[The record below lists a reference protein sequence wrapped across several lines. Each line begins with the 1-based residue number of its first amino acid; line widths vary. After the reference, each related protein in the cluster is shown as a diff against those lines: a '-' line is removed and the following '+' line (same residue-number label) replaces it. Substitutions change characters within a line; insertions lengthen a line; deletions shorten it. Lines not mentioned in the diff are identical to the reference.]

1 MSRSRALTDLLLAAI
16 SGIVLALS
24 FPRPDYSCL
33 AWFALVPLLLVM
45 QRSPFR
51 AGFIAGA
58 AFFACT
64 LYWLNIV
71 MVTYG
76 RLHPFLSLVAY
87 FLLILYL
94 ALFFAVATWL
104 ASRLKERLGYPVSL
118 TLPVIWIALELL
130 RSILLTGFP
139 WVLLGYSQHNNLPM
153 IQSVDLFGVYGISG
167 LIVLSNCV
175 VAAFIG
181 WMKESGKRFYEGR
194 YAVIL
199 LLLLAANYGY
209 GSFKLAA
216 TSGDSE
222 EFSIALIQGNVDQT
236 IKWAPENQ
244 FRTIETYGKLS
255 AGIADQKPDL
265 LIWPESAMPFYFQ
278 DLSVLQQAVIEIP
291 RSIESYLLTGS
302 PAYEKNGADYRYF
315 NSAFLVSP
323 GGQLLGRS
331 DKVHLVP
338 FGEYVPLGKFLPF
351 VDKMVHGIGDFSAG
365 EITPLS
371 LNGHSFG
378 VLVCY
383 EAIFP
388 ELARAYTNAG
398 SSFLVNITNDA
409 WFGRSSAPYQHLAMS
424 RFRAIENRRWLVR
437 SANTGVSAIID
448 PSGQI
453 VNQTALFEEA
463 ALVESIQL
471 FKDSTVYGRF
481 GDILPLL
488 FLLVSAVWLWQSR
501 LRR

>member
-1 MSRSRALTDLLLAAI
+1 VSIDILLAAV
-16 SGIVLALS
+16 SGVALALS
-24 FPRPDYSCL
+24 FPQPDFSFL

-45 QRSPFR
+45 RRAPFR
-51 AGFIAGA
+51 AGFIAGV
-58 AFFACT
+58 AFFACA

-76 RLHPFLSLVAY
+76 RLHPFLSLIAY
-87 FLLILYL
+87 LLLVLYL

-118 TLPVIWIALELL
+118 TLPIIWIALELL

-139 WVLLGYSQHNNLPM
+139 WVLLGYSQHENLPM

-167 LIVLSNCV
+167 LIILSNCV
-175 VAAFIG
+175 IAAFIN
-181 WMKESGKRFYEGR
+181 WLKESDKRFYEGR
-194 YAVIL
+194 YAIIL

-209 GSFKLAA
+209 GTYKLGA
-216 TSGDSE
+216 DSKE
-222 EFSIALIQGNVDQT
+222 TEMLSLALIQGNIDQT
-236 IKWAPENQ
+236 MKWAPENQ
-244 FRTIETYGKLS
+244 FRTIETYNKLS
-255 AGIADQKPDL
+255 AAISVQKPDL
-265 LIWPESAMPFYFQ
+265 LIWPESATPFYFQ
-278 DLSVLQQAVIEIP
+278 DLSGLQQAVIETP
-291 RSIESYLLTGS
+291 LTVGSSLLTGS
-302 PAYEKNGADYRYF
+302 PAYEKNGSDYRYF

-323 GGQLLGRS
+323 QGQMLGRS

-338 FGEYVPLGKFLPF
+338 FGEYVPLGQFFPF
-351 VDKMVHGIGDFSAG
+351 IDKLVYGIGDFSAG
-365 EITPLS
+365 EIKPLN
-371 LNGHSFG
+371 LNGHSLG
-378 VLVCY
+378 VLICY

-388 ELARAYTNAG
+388 ELARAYVNAG

-437 SANTGVSAIID
+437 SANTGISAIIN

-453 VNQTALFEEA
+453 VKQTSLFEEA
-463 ALVESIQL
+463 ALAGSVELI
-471 FKDSTVYGRF
+471 KDTTLYSRF
-481 GDILPLL
+481 GDVLPLL
-488 FLLVSAVWLWQSR
+488 FLLVSTVWFWQSR